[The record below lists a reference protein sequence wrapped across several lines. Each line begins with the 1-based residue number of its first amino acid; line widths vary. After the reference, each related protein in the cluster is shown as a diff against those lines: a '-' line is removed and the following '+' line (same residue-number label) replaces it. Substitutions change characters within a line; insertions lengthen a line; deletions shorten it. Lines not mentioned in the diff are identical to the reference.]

1 MPYLIKT
8 DLYTHLYEEIIEQIT
23 REDDDIVERVI
34 TSAIN
39 EAKYYLSKYDL
50 LKLFGDEDTAPEVVD
65 SNLQDTVKH
74 LACWKL
80 VSLGN
85 PNINLE
91 LFRTNYEDAIK
102 MLEKI
107 QAGKADPPWPR
118 KPDDPETDFNE
129 GSTINW
135 TSNPKRTQHF

>member
-1 MPYLIKT
+1 MPYLLKT
-8 DLYTHLYEEIIEQIT
+8 DLYTHLYEDIIDQIT

-50 LKLFGDEDTAPEVVD
+50 LKLFGDEETAPEVVD
-65 SNLQDTVKH
+65 SKLQDTVKD
-74 LACWKL
+74 LACWQL
-80 VSLGN
+80 VRLAN
-85 PNINLE
+85 PNVNIE

-102 MLEKI
+102 TLEKI